1 MQCRS
6 KKGQLPIVEL
16 EGDDIAYN
24 NIIKQLG
31 HRFQKDL
38 DAGLSN
44 DQKIIS
50 NAMTFMLENHMYW
63 VLAWWRTNHPDEVI
77 RGYRINLQHARG
89 SRIPNIILK
98 FVYKFVYARCRAR
111 VVRIQGMGTH
121 SLNEMNDFG
130 QNDLKV
136 LSDVLADKPFFF
148 GDKPA
153 SLDVSAFSILA
164 QIHFISEEVKF
175 PLRDYMQESCTNL
188 VGHVNRIKEMCFPD
202 WEDICK
208 TGSQCSSA
216 QTTRRREI
224 EQGGQKEADNE
235 IEMSEEEEKEVG
247 ENKQKEKETK

>member
-1 MQCRS
+1 
-6 KKGQLPIVEL
+6 
-16 EGDDIAYN
+16 
-24 NIIKQLG
+24 
-31 HRFQKDL
+31 
-38 DAGLSN
+38 
-44 DQKIIS
+44 
-50 NAMTFMLENHMYW
+50 
-63 VLAWWRTNHPDEVI
+63 
-77 RGYRINLQHARG
+77 
-89 SRIPNIILK
+89 
-98 FVYKFVYARCRAR
+98 
-111 VVRIQGMGTH
+111 
-121 SLNEMNDFG
+121 
-130 QNDLKV
+130 
-136 LSDVLADKPFFF
+136 VLADKPFFF